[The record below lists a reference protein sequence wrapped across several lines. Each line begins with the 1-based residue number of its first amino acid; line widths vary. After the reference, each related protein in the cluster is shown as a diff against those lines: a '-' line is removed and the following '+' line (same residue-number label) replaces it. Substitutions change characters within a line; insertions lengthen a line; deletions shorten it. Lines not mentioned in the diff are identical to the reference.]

1 MAINK
6 FKSPVIKL
14 CIMHYALCIAL
25 SSCSDWN
32 DHYEADAT
40 SGSNLTLWQQVK
52 ADPELSDFCQVLEQ
66 TKVFRMHKKTVVS
79 YADLLDGGQAF
90 TIVAP
95 VNGSFDRD
103 SLLQLVQTN
112 QGDSIVEKFFVLN
125 HLSRSATSIKDEAQT
140 MLLLN
145 AKRVAMEGN
154 HIEGVSVKEAN
165 RRAKNGILHITE
177 RPLPYEPNI
186 YEALCDMPDLKDIG
200 NGLRQYDEDWFDADA
215 SVSSGI
221 IEGVPVYVDSVVIEY
236 NRLLSSIGLIN
247 AEDSTYWMVAPT
259 AEGWQKAWDQASSHF
274 VYDETVQKRDSIQQY
289 WTYRALLDDAV
300 FNMTDQHS
308 VDDSLVSVP
317 YLSWKRSAV
326 SGKPVYHVFSHPFA
340 PGGIL
345 YGSEPTACS
354 NGIIYKTRE
363 WPFTPQE
370 TYFKEIWSEG
380 ESTWLIIEEKNC
392 TYNGRREVADSIS
405 ENAYL
410 QIIPQTTT
418 SNWDLTFRINNTLA
432 GDYDICLVLLP
443 KSVSNQTSP
452 DLRPC
457 KFKATLNYVDE
468 KGVAQST
475 NFGNTQFTSDPERVD
490 TIVLAEAFHL
500 PACNYD
506 QSDIKVS
513 LRIQCAILARE
524 TSTYAREM
532 YLDCI
537 YLRPRELTI
546 EN

>member
-25 SSCSDWN
+25 SSYSDWN

-154 HIEGVSVKEAN
+154 HIEGVSVKETN

-200 NGLRQYDEDWFDADA
+200 NGL
-215 SVSSGI
+215 
-221 IEGVPVYVDSVVIEY
+221 
-236 NRLLSSIGLIN
+236 
-247 AEDSTYWMVAPT
+247 
-259 AEGWQKAWDQASSHF
+259 
-274 VYDETVQKRDSIQQY
+274 
-289 WTYRALLDDAV
+289 
-300 FNMTDQHS
+300 
-308 VDDSLVSVP
+308 
-317 YLSWKRSAV
+317 
-326 SGKPVYHVFSHPFA
+326 
-340 PGGIL
+340 
-345 YGSEPTACS
+345 
-354 NGIIYKTRE
+354 
-363 WPFTPQE
+363 
-370 TYFKEIWSEG
+370 
-380 ESTWLIIEEKNC
+380 
-392 TYNGRREVADSIS
+392 
-405 ENAYL
+405 
-410 QIIPQTTT
+410 
-418 SNWDLTFRINNTLA
+418 
-432 GDYDICLVLLP
+432 
-443 KSVSNQTSP
+443 
-452 DLRPC
+452 
-457 KFKATLNYVDE
+457 
-468 KGVAQST
+468 
-475 NFGNTQFTSDPERVD
+475 
-490 TIVLAEAFHL
+490 
-500 PACNYD
+500 
-506 QSDIKVS
+506 
-513 LRIQCAILARE
+513 
-524 TSTYAREM
+524 
-532 YLDCI
+532 
-537 YLRPRELTI
+537 
-546 EN
+546 